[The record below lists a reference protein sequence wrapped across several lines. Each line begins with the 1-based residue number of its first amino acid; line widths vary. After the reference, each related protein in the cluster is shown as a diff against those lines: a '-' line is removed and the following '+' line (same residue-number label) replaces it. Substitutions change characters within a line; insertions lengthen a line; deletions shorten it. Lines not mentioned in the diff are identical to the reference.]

1 MRTNDDQEL
10 KDRWQILTA
19 QNTAEAEV
27 ENPVQDDSA
36 PLSVSL
42 TDVVDV
48 EKVEEYMRWQFG
60 IASAM
65 EAFVGRGAVASTL
78 LREPTDEPARLRFIS
93 IFRFAR
99 RGDAVVWRASEQ
111 RREWIAKL
119 GALGIDGGRPVALRP
134 VALQSQDAIPVFD
147 LPPATGA
154 RQRLRLCALVWMQ
167 VYVLCEAF
175 AVVMPFVFGGA
186 WDGMGFHLQL
196 AVGTGAVALVI
207 EYATMRAVS
216 VAARRVGFLRS

>member
-1 MRTNDDQEL
+1 MRRNDDEEL

-19 QNTAEAEV
+19 RGAEAEV

-42 TDVVDV
+42 TDVVEI
-48 EKVEEYMRWQFG
+48 EKVEAYMTWQFG
-60 IASAM
+60 IASSM
-65 EAFVGRGAVASTL
+65 EAFVGRGAVATTL
-78 LREPTDEPARLRFIS
+78 LREPVPNEPARLRFTS

-99 RGDAVVWRASEQ
+99 LGDAVLWRASEQ

-119 GALGIDGGRPVALRP
+119 ATLGIDGGR
-134 VALQSQDAIPVFD
+134 ALQSQDAIPVFD
-147 LPPATGA
+147 MPPATGA

-167 VYVLCEAF
+167 VYVLCEVF
-175 AVVMPFVFGGA
+175 AVVMPFVFGDA

-196 AVGTGAVALVI
+196 AVGTGAVSLVI
-207 EYATMRAVS
+207 EYATMRTVS

>member
-19 QNTAEAEV
+19 QKTAEAEV

-111 RREWIAKL
+111 RRE
-119 GALGIDGGRPVALRP
+119 
-134 VALQSQDAIPVFD
+134 
-147 LPPATGA
+147 
-154 RQRLRLCALVWMQ
+154 
-167 VYVLCEAF
+167 
-175 AVVMPFVFGGA
+175 
-186 WDGMGFHLQL
+186 
-196 AVGTGAVALVI
+196 
-207 EYATMRAVS
+207 
-216 VAARRVGFLRS
+216 